1 MSPTI
6 YDVAERA
13 GVGIGTVS
21 RVLNDSPNVRTQ
33 TRERVL
39 AAIAEL
45 QYRPSP
51 MARRLS
57 LRKTLTIGVIAPFF
71 TRPSVVERLRG
82 VEAAV
87 AESEY
92 DLIVYNV
99 ETPQKR
105 DTCFREIP
113 QRRRID
119 GLIIISLAPTDE
131 DVSYFAEAGMPTV
144 LVDTDHPALN
154 RVVVDDVQGGQL
166 ATQHLINLGH
176 LKIAYISDPLDN
188 PFNFTSSR
196 DRFLGYR
203 QALEGAGIL
212 FRPEYHRQGE
222 HGHYQ
227 AKRLAGQLLDLDDP
241 PTAIFA
247 ASDTQAMGVLEALR
261 ERGLRCPDD
270 AALIGYDDIEIAE
283 YLDLTTVR
291 QPLYESGLRSVE
303 LLLDAIGNP
312 DRPRVAVQLPVSLI
326 LRRTSRSQANIST
339 VEQSASE

>member
-6 YDVAERA
+6 YDVAEHA

-21 RVLNDSPNVRTQ
+21 RVLNNSPNVRPQ

-39 AAIAEL
+39 AAIEEL

-51 MARRLS
+51 IARRLS

-99 ETPQKR
+99 ETPDKR
-105 DTCFREIP
+105 DVYFREVP

-131 DVSYFAEAGMPTV
+131 DVRYFVDAGMPTV
-144 LVDTDHPALN
+144 LVDAHHPQLN
-154 RVVVDDVQGGQL
+154 RIVVDDVEGGRL
-166 ATQHLINLGH
+166 ATQHLIELGH
-176 LKIAYISDPLDN
+176 HKIGYISDPLDD

-196 DRFLGYR
+196 DRYLGYR
-203 QALEGAGIL
+203 QALEQAGISP
-212 FRPEYHRQGE
+212 RSDYHLQGE
-222 HGHYQ
+222 HGHFQ
-227 AKRLAGQLLDLDDP
+227 AKVMAGQLLDLDDP

-247 ASDTQAMGVLEALR
+247 ASDTQAFGVLEALR
-261 ERGLRCPDD
+261 ERGLRAPDD
-270 AALIGYDDIEIAE
+270 VAVIGYDDIELAD
-283 YLDLTTVR
+283 YMGLTTIR
-291 QPLYESGLRSVE
+291 QPLYESGLRGFE
-303 LLLDAIGNP
+303 LLLETLEQP
-312 DRPRVAVQLPVSLI
+312 EKTPVAVQLPVMLVE
-326 LRRTSRSQANIST
+326 RHTSKPIG
-339 VEQSASE
+339 V

>member
-21 RVLNDSPNVRTQ
+21 RVLNNSPNVRPQ

-39 AAIAEL
+39 ATIEEL

-51 MARRLS
+51 IARRLS
-57 LRKTLTIGVIAPFF
+57 LRKTLTIGVITPFF

-87 AESEY
+87 SESEY

-99 ETPQKR
+99 ETPEKR
-105 DTCFREIP
+105 DDHFRDVP
-113 QRRRID
+113 QRRRVD

-131 DVSYFAEAGMPTV
+131 DVRYFAQAGMPTV
-144 LVDTDHPALN
+144 LVDADHPALN
-154 RVVVDDVQGGQL
+154 RVVVDDVQGGRL
-166 ATQHLINLGH
+166 ATQHLIDLGH
-176 LKIAYISDPLDN
+176 RKIGYVSDWVDN

-196 DRFLGYR
+196 DRYLGYR
-203 QALEGAGIL
+203 QALEQADIP
-212 FRPEYHRQGE
+212 FRPEYHQQGE

-227 AKRLAGQLLDLDDP
+227 AKRLAEQLLDLDDP

-261 ERGLRCPDD
+261 ERGLGVPGDV
-270 AALIGYDDIEIAE
+270 AIVGYDDIEVAE
-283 YLDLTTVR
+283 HLELTTIR
-291 QPLYESGLRSVE
+291 QPLYESGLRGVE
-303 LLLDAIGNP
+303 LLLDTLEQPGKTP
-312 DRPRVAVQLPVSLI
+312 VAVQLPVTLI
-326 LRRTSRSQANIST
+326 ERRS
-339 VEQSASE
+339 SERIHI

>member
-1 MSPTI
+1 VSPTI

-21 RVLNDSPNVRTQ
+21 RVLNNSPNVRPQ

-39 AAIAEL
+39 AAIEEL

-51 MARRLS
+51 IARRLS

-99 ETPQKR
+99 ETPDKR
-105 DTCFREIP
+105 DTYFQDMP

-131 DVSYFAEAGMPTV
+131 DVHHFAEALMPTV
-144 LVDTDHPALN
+144 LVDARHPELN

-166 ATQHLINLGH
+166 ATQHLIDLGH
-176 LKIAYISDPLDN
+176 RRIGYISDPLDN

-196 DRFLGYR
+196 DRCLGYR
-203 QALEGAGIL
+203 QALEQAGIPV
-212 FRPEYHRQGE
+212 RPEYHRQGE

-227 AKRLAGQLLDLDDP
+227 AKVMAEQLLDLDDP

-270 AALIGYDDIEIAE
+270 VALVGYDDIEIAE

-291 QPLYESGLRSVE
+291 QPLYESGLRGVE

-312 DRPRVAVQLPVSLI
+312 DRPPVAVQLPVSLVQ
-326 LRRTSRSQANIST
+326 RRTSRVSG
-339 VEQSASE
+339 E

>member
-1 MSPTI
+1 MAPTI

-13 GVGIGTVS
+13 NVGIGTVS
-21 RVLNDSPNVRTQ
+21 RVLNNSPNVRPE

-39 AAIAEL
+39 AAIKEL
-45 QYRPSP
+45 EYRPSP

-57 LRKTLTIGVIAPFF
+57 LRKTLTIGVIVPFF
-71 TRPSVVERLRG
+71 TRPSFVERLRG

-99 ETPQKR
+99 ETPEKR
-105 DTCFREIP
+105 DAYFREVP
-113 QRRRID
+113 HRRRID

-131 DVSYFAEAGMPTV
+131 DVRYFAHAGMPTV
-144 LVDTDHPALN
+144 LIDAHHPELN
-154 RVVVDDVQGGQL
+154 RVVVDDVEGGRL
-166 ATQHLINLGH
+166 ATQHLIDLGH
-176 LKIAYISDPLDN
+176 RKIGYISDPLEN

-196 DRFLGYR
+196 DRYLGYR
-203 QALEGAGIL
+203 RALKEAGIP
-212 FRPEYHRQGE
+212 FRHTYHQQGE

-227 AKRLAGQLLDLDDP
+227 AKVMAGRLLDLDDP

-270 AALIGYDDIEIAE
+270 VVLVGYDDIEVAE
-283 YLDLTTVR
+283 YLGLTTVR
-291 QPLYESGLRSVE
+291 QPLYESGLRGVE
-303 LLLDAIGNP
+303 LLLDTIEETN
-312 DRPRVAVQLPVSLI
+312 RPPVAVALPVTLVRRRTT
-326 LRRTSRSQANIST
+326 LRRVDGST
-339 VEQSASE
+339 V

>member
-21 RVLNDSPNVRTQ
+21 RVLNNSPKVRPE

-45 QYRPSP
+45 DYRPSP
-51 MARRLS
+51 IARRLS
-57 LRKTLTIGVIAPFF
+57 LRKTLTIGVIVPFF
-71 TRPSVVERLRG
+71 TRPSFVERLRG

-99 ETPQKR
+99 ETPEKR
-105 DTCFREIP
+105 DACFREVP
-113 QRRRID
+113 HRRRID
-119 GLIIISLAPTDE
+119 GLIVISLPPTDE
-131 DVSYFAEAGMPTV
+131 DVRYFAQAGMPTV
-144 LVDTDHPALN
+144 LVDAHHPELN
-154 RVVVDDVQGGQL
+154 RVVVDDVTGGRL
-166 ATQHLINLGH
+166 ATQHLIDLGH
-176 LKIAYISDPLDN
+176 HKIGYISDPLEN

-196 DRFLGYR
+196 DRYLGYR
-203 QALEGAGIL
+203 RALKEAGIP
-212 FRPEYHRQGE
+212 FRSEYHQQGE

-227 AKRLAGQLLDLDDP
+227 AKVMADRLLDLDVP

-261 ERGLRCPDD
+261 ERGLRSPEDV
-270 AALIGYDDIEIAE
+270 AIVGYDDIEVAE
-283 YLDLTTVR
+283 HLGLTTIR

-303 LLLDAIGNP
+303 LLLDTIERI
-312 DRPRVAVQLPVSLI
+312 DRPPVAVQLTVTLI
-326 LRRTSRSQANIST
+326 
-339 VEQSASE
+339 

>member
-21 RVLNDSPNVRTQ
+21 RVLNNSPNVRPQ

-39 AAIAEL
+39 AAIEEL

-51 MARRLS
+51 IARRLS

-99 ETPQKR
+99 ETPDKR
-105 DTCFREIP
+105 DVYFREVP

-131 DVSYFAEAGMPTV
+131 DVRYFVDAGMPTV
-144 LVDTDHPALN
+144 LIDAHHPQLN
-154 RVVVDDVQGGQL
+154 RVVVDDVEGGRL
-166 ATQHLINLGH
+166 ATQHLIELGH
-176 LKIAYISDPLDN
+176 HKIGYISDPLDN

-196 DRFLGYR
+196 DRYLGYR
-203 QALEGAGIL
+203 QALEQAGISP
-212 FRPEYHRQGE
+212 RSDYHLQGE
-222 HGHYQ
+222 HGHFQ
-227 AKRLAGQLLDLDDP
+227 AKVMAGQLLDLDDP

-247 ASDTQAMGVLEALR
+247 ASDTQAFGVLEALR
-261 ERGLRCPDD
+261 ERGLRAPDD
-270 AALIGYDDIEIAE
+270 VAVIGYDDIELAD
-283 YLDLTTVR
+283 YMGLTTIR
-291 QPLYESGLRSVE
+291 QPLYESGLRGFE
-303 LLLDAIGNP
+303 LLLETLEQP
-312 DRPRVAVQLPVSLI
+312 EKTPVAVQLPVMLVE
-326 LRRTSRSQANIST
+326 RHTSKPIG
-339 VEQSASE
+339 V